1 MICSANVLASPGS
14 VVFNSF
20 KDRSLALK
28 ESALISRQFGIEA
41 RIEEARINGTLYHRV
56 LGPLM
61 DQSSARELVRQARVN
76 GLGDVW
82 VLSSKERPLV
92 RVQRPA
98 PEPIA
103 PVSTSVV
110 EEPVSQP
117 QTIVTAS
124 QETGDVSVMSARVV
138 NADSLSSGQ
147 SEIMRIARVEDAD
160 IKIDGRVDEPIW
172 PDRFI
177 HSPVNFDIRIFNSGN
192 THDF

>member
-1 MICSANVLASPGS
+1 
-14 VVFNSF
+14 
-20 KDRSLALK
+20 
-28 ESALISRQFGIEA
+28 
-41 RIEEARINGTLYHRV
+41 
-56 LGPLM
+56 M
-61 DQSSARELVRQARVN
+61 DQSSARELVRQARAN

-82 VLSSKERPLV
+82 VLSSKERPVV

-103 PVSTSVV
+103 PVSTPVV

-147 SEIMRIARVEDAD
+147 SGIMRIARVEDAD
-160 IKIDGRVDEPIW
+160 IKIDGRVDEADLVRDPGFRS
-172 PDRFI
+172 DE
-177 HSPVNFDIRIFNSGN
+177 GY
-192 THDF
+192 